1 MIIMGRKKKNRTKMI
16 MVAGVI
22 IAVAVLL
29 LAVFYVPSIL
39 TTTTSSESMGTM
51 GVQAIIIS
59 PAQINFCKTIRYTE
73 DVWTG
78 QNSPVA
84 SGYPY
89 KELIDKERYTTK
101 RGASDAVLIKGIL
114 YKVKSTPS
122 TLPQR
127 AYYNA
132 YIMEKGRINTWKKI
146 VGLNFKDSTLVSYA
160 DFTGWRASKG
170 YSSDTGATT
179 IWASTGSLSL
189 KGIHSGALKVDFV
202 VEFKNIKTSRIYE
215 RVMATDYAYLV

>member
-1 MIIMGRKKKNRTKMI
+1 MGRKKKNKTRMI
-16 MVAGVI
+16 ILAGVI
-22 IAVAVLL
+22 IAVAVM
-29 LAVFYVPSIL
+29 SIAIFSISSIYAP
-39 TTTTSSESMGTM
+39 SSESMGTM
-51 GVQAIIIS
+51 DVQGLATRIL
-59 PAQINFCKTIRYTE
+59 PTQVNFCKTIRYKE

-78 QNSPVA
+78 QNSPVS

-89 KELIDKERYTTK
+89 KELIDKERYTT
-101 RGASDAVLIKGIL
+101 RSGASDAVLIRGIL

-132 YIMEKGRINTWKKI
+132 YIMEKGKINTWKKI

-160 DFTGWRASKG
+160 DFTGWRACKG
-170 YSSDTGATT
+170 YPSDTGATT
-179 IWASTGSLSL
+179 LWASTGSLSI
-189 KGIHSGALKVDFV
+189 KGIHSGALKIDFV

-215 RVMATDYAYLV
+215 KTMATDYAYLV